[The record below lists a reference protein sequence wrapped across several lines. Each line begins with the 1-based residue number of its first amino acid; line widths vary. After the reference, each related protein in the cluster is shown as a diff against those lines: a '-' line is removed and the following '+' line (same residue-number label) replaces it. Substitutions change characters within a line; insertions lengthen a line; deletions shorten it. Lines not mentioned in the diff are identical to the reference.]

1 MSLKSQKL
9 KFYLWVGTSFAVV
22 SVVSA
27 SAYILLSLKTAN
39 STNRVA
45 TPTAI
50 QTLSCVT
57 IATDPKPP
65 LNIRS
70 SPIVAPDNVIGKV
83 RNGTQLTVIDENEG
97 WLRIRAPFDGWVY
110 KELTVTSC
118 TPTTQITTT
127 QTATG
132 STAKSEPPAKGDR
145 GEEIFKEATD
155 QYHAGNLEEAVQL
168 ANSISANSP
177 AYTHAQATVPVWQR
191 DWRLAETKFASA
203 QKALEAGQWQGV
215 INQVSGFPDNR
226 YWRGKLT
233 PLVKEAI
240 RQQRTQSQSKV

>member
-1 MSLKSQKL
+1 MSFKSQKL
-9 KFYLWVGTSFAVV
+9 KFYLWVGTSFAAV

-39 STNRVA
+39 STSRVA
-45 TPTAI
+45 TSTTV

-70 SPIVAPDNVIGKV
+70 SPIVAPDNIIGKV
-83 RNGTQLTVIDENEG
+83 RNGTELTVVDENEG
-97 WLRIRAPFDGWVY
+97 WLRIRTPFDGWVY

-118 TPTTQITTT
+118 TPKTQVTTT
-127 QTATG
+127 QTTSG
-132 STAKSEPPAKGDR
+132 LVAKSKLPAKGDR

-155 QYHAGNLEEAVQL
+155 QYHAGNLDKAVQL
-168 ANSISANSP
+168 ANSISESSP

-191 DWRLAETKFASA
+191 DWRLAETRFASA
-203 QKALEAGQWQGV
+203 QKALEAGQWQEV
-215 INQVSGFPDNR
+215 INQVSGFPENR
-226 YWRGKLT
+226 YWRGKLA

-240 RQQRTQSQSKV
+240 RQQGSRSQVKG